1 MADKNIPYFGVGARE
16 ILAAL
21 FIYAGFWYRTT
32 KLTLETYRPGLIII
46 VCVVFV
52 GIGTE
57 YWQCGMLNISF
68 NKVLPY
74 IVSAGAG
81 ILMVFAVSKMI
92 CRTGKLR
99 KLLVF
104 IGDNTLT
111 ILTWHFLSFKLVS
124 LSIMW
129 IYGLPIT
136 QLAEFP
142 VIEKY
147 AYSGWWGGYF
157 VIGLFAPLTFVN
169 LCILLKNKI
178 NW

>member
-1 MADKNIPYFGVGARE
+1 MLDGSGGAFLLVLMLCFLMADKNIPYFGVGARD

-92 CRTGKLR
+92 CRTGKL
-99 KLLVF
+99 K
-104 IGDNTLT
+104 NC
-111 ILTWHFLSFKLVS
+111 WFL
-124 LSIMW
+124 
-129 IYGLPIT
+129 
-136 QLAEFP
+136 
-142 VIEKY
+142 
-147 AYSGWWGGYF
+147 
-157 VIGLFAPLTFVN
+157 
-169 LCILLKNKI
+169 
-178 NW
+178 